1 MADLAFRDGVME
13 QIRQR
18 ESRYEEGAYLFVLA
32 ALEYSQAQLQVRRHI
47 TGRELAMACRDLAI
61 DRYGIMAR
69 VVLERWGIASTDDI
83 GAVVFTLV
91 FLRASRRI
99 RASSSA
105 TCTTSTKHSSVAIRG
120 TARRSSDPRPTN
132 QCRFA

>member
-1 MADLAFRDGVME
+1 MAELAFRDGVME

-47 TGRELAMACRDLAI
+47 TGRELAFACRDLAI

-69 VVLERWGIASTDDI
+69 MVLERWGVVSTEDI

-91 FLRASRRI
+91 DLGFLASQP
-99 RASSSA
+99 
-105 TCTTSTKHSSVAIRG
+105 
-120 TARRSSDPRPTN
+120 SDSRDQFNDVYDFYEAFELRYPWN
-132 QCRFA
+132 GKALV

>member
-18 ESRYEEGAYLFVLA
+18 ESRYEEGGYLFVLA

-91 FLRASRRI
+91 DLGFLASQPTDTREQFSDVYDFHEAFERRYPWNGK
-99 RASSSA
+99 AL
-105 TCTTSTKHSSVAIRG
+105 V
-120 TARRSSDPRPTN
+120 
-132 QCRFA
+132 

>member
-1 MADLAFRDGVME
+1 MSDLAFRDGVMD

-47 TGRELAMACRDLAI
+47 TGKELAIACRDMAI

-69 VVLERWGIASTDDI
+69 MVLSRWGIASTDDI
-83 GAVVFTLV
+83 GSVVFTLV
-91 FLRASRRI
+91 DLGFLASQPTDTREQFADVYDFFEAFERRYPWNGK
-99 RASSSA
+99 AL
-105 TCTTSTKHSSVAIRG
+105 V
-120 TARRSSDPRPTN
+120 
-132 QCRFA
+132 

>member
-69 VVLERWGIASTDDI
+69 VVLERWGIASTEDI
-83 GAVVFTLV
+83 GSVVFTLV
-91 FLRASRRI
+91 DLGFLASQPSYTREQFSVVYDFFEAFERRYPWNGK
-99 RASSSA
+99 AL
-105 TCTTSTKHSSVAIRG
+105 V
-120 TARRSSDPRPTN
+120 
-132 QCRFA
+132 

>member
-1 MADLAFRDGVME
+1 MAELAFRDGVME

-18 ESRYEEGAYLFVLA
+18 ESRFEEGAYLFVLA

-47 TGRELAMACRDLAI
+47 TGRELAFACRDLAI

-69 VVLERWGIASTDDI
+69 MVLERWGVVSTEDI

-91 FLRASRRI
+91 DLGFLASQP
-99 RASSSA
+99 
-105 TCTTSTKHSSVAIRG
+105 
-120 TARRSSDPRPTN
+120 SDSRDQFNDVYDFYEAFELRYPWN
-132 QCRFA
+132 GKALV